1 MLSYLGSAGGMG
13 GRGGLLGGSQQQNT
27 FLKKL
32 TSSMGREPRII
43 FIFPGLRL
51 SASCM
56 RSLGPDRF
64 PKKVRFEL
72 QPFAQASLGPIL
84 PNSAGSVSVAART
97 TRNNTV
103 LH

>member
-43 FIFPGLRL
+43 FIFPGLNNRKPPVECL
-51 SASCM
+51 VHAVPGTRPISEES
-56 RSLGPDRF
+56 
-64 PKKVRFEL
+64 KV
-72 QPFAQASLGPIL
+72 
-84 PNSAGSVSVAART
+84 
-97 TRNNTV
+97 
-103 LH
+103 